1 MKHFIL
7 GIRSEITK
15 VRSFL
20 IEAAS
25 EKGHGSVGLLLCR
38 YVVRVALLVGIAA
51 ASFAAG
57 MLVMEASSRTGNYAL
72 YFAIA
77 VLVATGA
84 LLLAALLSY
93 GVLAGMVGRRMRSS
107 RIKTNP

>member
-77 VLVATGA
+77 VLVSTGS